1 MPGVEVATLST
12 LYPLTSAVSLGGLK
26 EQLDR
31 LTREAV
37 EAVKGGAT
45 VIDLSDKA
53 DLDTLK
59 GSSYV
64 PPLMAV
70 GAVHHALIDEGVR
83 TKASII
89 VTTGSAW
96 NTHHVA
102 ALVGYGASAVVPY
115 AAYDAVLN
123 WHGQTRIQNAMK
135 SGKMSHI
142 SAMQAVDNYRKAMDK
157 GLLKILSKMGISM
170 LSSYHGAQIFESLGI
185 NDDVLQ
191 YAFKGTPSRVSGM
204 SFDDI
209 AAETADFSRRAFG
222 DEIFANMPQ
231 RVKDAQ
237 LGEEAGRDKKLFNYG
252 FMNYFKSGDYHHNN
266 IEIIKGMQKGVR
278 EHSNE
283 LYQAYADAV
292 KSRPPTTLRDVL
304 EFDTRNR
311 SPVPLD
317 EVESAESIM
326 KRFVTGGMSLGALSR
341 EAHETLAISMNRIGG
356 KSNSGEGGE
365 DPARSSVIHDADAN
379 GNTVTFP
386 HLKGIKNGDSP
397 NSKIKQLA
405 SGRFGVTPQYLMSA
419 EQLEI
424 KMGQGAKPGKVDS
437 CLELRSITTSQS
449 CAIVRSG

>member
-1 MPGVEVATLST
+1 M
-12 LYPLTSAVSLGGLK
+12 
-26 EQLDR
+26 
-31 LTREAV
+31 
-37 EAVKGGAT
+37 
-45 VIDLSDKA
+45 
-53 DLDTLK
+53 
-59 GSSYV
+59 

-70 GAVHHALIDEGVR
+70 GAVHHALIEEGVR

-123 WHGQTRIQNAMK
+123 WHGPTRIQNAMK

-237 LGEEAGRDKKLFNYG
+237 LGRKPVGTRSF
-252 FMNYFKSGDYHHNN
+252 S
-266 IEIIKGMQKGVR
+266 
-278 EHSNE
+278 
-283 LYQAYADAV
+283 
-292 KSRPPTTLRDVL
+292 TT
-304 EFDTRNR
+304 
-311 SPVPLD
+311 
-317 EVESAESIM
+317 
-326 KRFVTGGMSLGALSR
+326 
-341 EAHETLAISMNRIGG
+341 
-356 KSNSGEGGE
+356 
-365 DPARSSVIHDADAN
+365 
-379 GNTVTFP
+379 
-386 HLKGIKNGDSP
+386 
-397 NSKIKQLA
+397 A
-405 SGRFGVTPQYLMSA
+405 S
-419 EQLEI
+419 
-424 KMGQGAKPGKVDS
+424 
-437 CLELRSITTSQS
+437 
-449 CAIVRSG
+449 